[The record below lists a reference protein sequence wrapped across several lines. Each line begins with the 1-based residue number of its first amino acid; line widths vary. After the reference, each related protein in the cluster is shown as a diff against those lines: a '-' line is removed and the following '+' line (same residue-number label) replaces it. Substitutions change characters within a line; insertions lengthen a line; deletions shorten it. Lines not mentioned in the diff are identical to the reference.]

1 MSVWSDNYWK
11 PFLLEYIYFPNEFLP
26 IGDFC
31 LKIKS
36 LISNTNTNNNN
47 INNNNINNNININT
61 SNTYTENSVY
71 VSICIHTQTR
81 NPVRGFD
88 FS

>member
-31 LKIKS
+31 LIIKS
-36 LISNTNTNNNN
+36 LISNTNNN
-47 INNNNINNNININT
+47 NNNININT
-61 SNTYTENSVY
+61 SNTYTENSIY
-71 VSICIHTQTR
+71 VSICIHTHRHET
-81 NPVRGFD
+81 PYVD
-88 FS
+88 SISHD